1 MPTYVY
7 RCEECG
13 HTFERFES
21 IHSEPVQ
28 VCPKC
33 GAQARRLITAGAGL
47 IFKGSGFYITDYKN
61 KHSSGSPGKTSE
73 SKSKDTSAD
82 KGSGT
87 EKSE

>member
-13 HTFERFES
+13 YTFERFES
-21 IHSEPVQ
+21 INSEPVQ

-33 GAQARRLITAGAGL
+33 GAQARRLISAGAGL

-61 KHSSGSPGKTSE
+61 KHSSGSPGKSGE
-73 SKSKDTSAD
+73 SKSTSTSSD

-87 EKSE
+87 KE